1 MQFCN
6 MFKKLQERWKVNMW
20 NLLLILLTFALGGS
34 ACGKLS
40 GILLNL
46 WSNDKTFIW
55 WVLYIILVTILWPF
69 CVLLISIPLGQ
80 FRFFKN
86 YIQRIAKKIV
96 GKKMSQSLENIQIA
110 IFASGNGTN
119 AENIISH
126 LKTISNLP
134 ISVSL
139 IVTDKEN
146 AGIHEVAL
154 KNKIPIFV
162 IPKSDINIGDE
173 ILKHLKNH
181 QIEFI
186 VLAGYLKK
194 IPTNI
199 LQAYERN
206 VINIHPA
213 LLPKYG
219 GKGMYGRHVHE
230 AVLANKESESGI
242 TIHYVDEI
250 YDNGEIIL
258 QEKCNVLS
266 TDTAETL
273 GEKIHQLEYLHYP
286 KVIADILESKMN
298 VKKND

>member
-1 MQFCN
+1 
-6 MFKKLQERWKVNMW
+6 
-20 NLLLILLTFALGGS
+20 
-34 ACGKLS
+34 
-40 GILLNL
+40 
-46 WSNDKTFIW
+46 
-55 WVLYIILVTILWPF
+55 
-69 CVLLISIPLGQ
+69 
-80 FRFFKN
+80 
-86 YIQRIAKKIV
+86 
-96 GKKMSQSLENIQIA
+96 MSQALDNIQIA

-126 LKTISNLP
+126 LKNISNLH
-134 ISVSL
+134 VSL

-146 AGIHEVAL
+146 AGIHDVAF
-154 KNKIPIFV
+154 KNNIPIFV
-162 IPKSDINIGDE
+162 IPKSDINIGEE
-173 ILKHLKNH
+173 ILKTLQSH
-181 QIEFI
+181 QIDFI

-194 IPTNI
+194 VSVNI
-199 LQAYERN
+199 LQTFNRN

-219 GKGMYGRHVHE
+219 GKGMYGKRVHE
-230 AVLANKESESGI
+230 AVIENKESESGI

-273 GEKIHQLEYLHYP
+273 AEKIHQLEYKHYP
-286 KVIADILESKMN
+286 EVIASLLKTKIN

>member
-1 MQFCN
+1 
-6 MFKKLQERWKVNMW
+6 
-20 NLLLILLTFALGGS
+20 
-34 ACGKLS
+34 
-40 GILLNL
+40 
-46 WSNDKTFIW
+46 
-55 WVLYIILVTILWPF
+55 
-69 CVLLISIPLGQ
+69 
-80 FRFFKN
+80 
-86 YIQRIAKKIV
+86 
-96 GKKMSQSLENIQIA
+96 MSQALDNIQIA

-126 LKTISNLP
+126 LKNISNLH
-134 ISVSL
+134 VSL

-154 KNKIPIFV
+154 KNNIPIFV
-162 IPKSDINIGDE
+162 IPKSDINVGAE
-173 ILKHLKNH
+173 ILKHLKKH

-194 IPTNI
+194 VPAII
-199 LQAYERN
+199 LQAYEHN

-219 GKGMYGRHVHE
+219 GKGMYGKRVHE
-230 AVLANKESESGI
+230 AVIENKESESGI

-266 TDTAETL
+266 TDTTETL
-273 GEKIHQLEYLHYP
+273 GEKIHQLEYKHYP
-286 KVIADILESKMN
+286 EVIAILL
-298 VKKND
+298 KNKNQR

>member
-1 MQFCN
+1 
-6 MFKKLQERWKVNMW
+6 
-20 NLLLILLTFALGGS
+20 
-34 ACGKLS
+34 
-40 GILLNL
+40 
-46 WSNDKTFIW
+46 
-55 WVLYIILVTILWPF
+55 
-69 CVLLISIPLGQ
+69 
-80 FRFFKN
+80 
-86 YIQRIAKKIV
+86 
-96 GKKMSQSLENIQIA
+96 MSQALENIQIA

-126 LKTISNLP
+126 LKNISNLH
-134 ISVSL
+134 VSL
-139 IVTDKEN
+139 IVSDKEN
-146 AGIHEVAL
+146 AGIHDVAL
-154 KNKIPIFV
+154 KNSIPIFV

-173 ILKHLKNH
+173 ILKHLKKH

-194 IPTNI
+194 IPTII
-199 LQAYERN
+199 LQSYEQN
-206 VINIHPA
+206 IINIHPA

-219 GKGMYGRHVHE
+219 GKGMFGKHVHE
-230 AVLANKESESGI
+230 AVIENKETESGI

-273 GEKIHQLEYLHYP
+273 GEKIHQLEYKHYP
-286 KVIADILESKMN
+286 EVIADLLKTKIN

>member
-1 MQFCN
+1 MNQ
-6 MFKKLQERWKVNMW
+6 
-20 NLLLILLTFALGGS
+20 T
-34 ACGKLS
+34 
-40 GILLNL
+40 
-46 WSNDKTFIW
+46 
-55 WVLYIILVTILWPF
+55 
-69 CVLLISIPLGQ
+69 
-80 FRFFKN
+80 
-86 YIQRIAKKIV
+86 
-96 GKKMSQSLENIQIA
+96 LENIPIA

-126 LKTISNLP
+126 LKTISKVA

-154 KNKIPIFV
+154 KNTIPILV
-162 IPKSDINIGDE
+162 IPKSDINVGAE
-173 ILKHLKNH
+173 ILKHLKKH

-194 IPTNI
+194 VPLNI

-219 GKGMYGRHVHE
+219 GKGMYGKRVHE
-230 AVLANKESESGI
+230 AVIENKESESGI

-273 GEKIHQLEYLHYP
+273 GEKIHQLEYKHYP
-286 KVIADILESKMN
+286 EVIVSLLKTKIN
-298 VKKND
+298 VKKNV

>member
-1 MQFCN
+1 MNQ
-6 MFKKLQERWKVNMW
+6 
-20 NLLLILLTFALGGS
+20 
-34 ACGKLS
+34 
-40 GILLNL
+40 
-46 WSNDKTFIW
+46 
-55 WVLYIILVTILWPF
+55 
-69 CVLLISIPLGQ
+69 SI
-80 FRFFKN
+80 
-86 YIQRIAKKIV
+86 
-96 GKKMSQSLENIQIA
+96 ENIPIA

-134 ISVSL
+134 ISVLL

-154 KNKIPIFV
+154 KNNIPIFV
-162 IPKSDINIGDE
+162 IPKSDINIGAE
-173 ILKHLKNH
+173 ILKHLKKH

-194 IPTNI
+194 VPINI

-219 GKGMYGRHVHE
+219 GKGMYGKHVHE
-230 AVLANKESESGI
+230 AVISNKETESGI

-258 QEKCNVLS
+258 QEKCSISEN
-266 TDTAETL
+266 DTAESL
-273 GEKIHQLEYLHYP
+273 AEKIHQLEYKHYP
-286 KVIADILESKMN
+286 DVIANLLKTKIN
-298 VKKND
+298 VKKKDKTD

>member
-1 MQFCN
+1 MNQ
-6 MFKKLQERWKVNMW
+6 
-20 NLLLILLTFALGGS
+20 T
-34 ACGKLS
+34 
-40 GILLNL
+40 
-46 WSNDKTFIW
+46 
-55 WVLYIILVTILWPF
+55 
-69 CVLLISIPLGQ
+69 
-80 FRFFKN
+80 
-86 YIQRIAKKIV
+86 
-96 GKKMSQSLENIQIA
+96 LENIPIA

-126 LKTISNLP
+126 LKTISNVE

-146 AGIHEVAL
+146 AGIHEVAF
-154 KNKIPIFV
+154 KNNIPIFV

-173 ILKHLKNH
+173 ILKHLKKH

-199 LQAYERN
+199 LQAYEQN

-219 GKGMYGRHVHE
+219 GKGMYGKYVHQ
-230 AVLANKESESGI
+230 AVIENKEPESGI
-242 TIHYVDEI
+242 TIHFVDEI

-258 QEKCNVLS
+258 QEKCSISEN
-266 TDTAETL
+266 DTAESL
-273 GEKIHQLEYLHYP
+273 AEKIHQLEYKHYP
-286 KVIADILESKMN
+286 EVIANLLKTKIN
-298 VKKND
+298 VKKKG

>member
-1 MQFCN
+1 MNQ
-6 MFKKLQERWKVNMW
+6 
-20 NLLLILLTFALGGS
+20 A
-34 ACGKLS
+34 
-40 GILLNL
+40 
-46 WSNDKTFIW
+46 
-55 WVLYIILVTILWPF
+55 
-69 CVLLISIPLGQ
+69 
-80 FRFFKN
+80 
-86 YIQRIAKKIV
+86 
-96 GKKMSQSLENIQIA
+96 LENIQIA

-126 LKTISNLP
+126 LKTISNVE

-146 AGIHEVAL
+146 AGIHEVAFT
-154 KNKIPIFV
+154 KNIPIFV
-162 IPKSDINIGDE
+162 IPKSDINVGAE
-173 ILKHLKNH
+173 ILKHLKKH

-194 IPTNI
+194 IPTII
-199 LQAYERN
+199 LQAYEQN
-206 VINIHPA
+206 IINIHPA

-219 GKGMYGRHVHE
+219 GKGMYGKHVHE
-230 AVLANKESESGI
+230 AVIENKESESGI

-266 TDTAETL
+266 TDTSETL
-273 GEKIHQLEYLHYP
+273 GEKIHQLEYKHYP
-286 KVIADILESKMN
+286 EVIADLLKTKIN